1 MANINEI
8 AKETLLILKERG
20 LKPTPENYTEIFE
33 ELALKNGMSAGT
45 KEKIAKFKA
54 LLIPNSQDEIQ
65 FQKMKNIDEFLSF
78 LISKLNRQGR
88 EKGVEFFGLLT
99 HILKM
104 QLSSK
109 DKKLKDM
116 ASTTLRQL
124 SKTMESESIYL
135 IEKKW
140 SEWANAYKDDKEIE
154 SKLAE
159 YGIKFDDFASTI
171 AKLLIQLKAHSYKR
185 FVRLLALC
193 LQPSLTQNEKLKN
206 FEQKLRD
213 KPYILG
219 FDSKNNDEFYN
230 ELTQMVNKRVSADMI
245 FVQRN
250 LSFFDENLRKLS
262 QMLDSLMSLN
272 QKNISSINS
281 LKTDKD
287 GKVSVGFEELKSKF
301 EALSDKFA
309 SISRQVS
316 SMNDSKERE
325 EWSLQSHILKLDEQF
340 LQNGDNY
347 ALCVFSI
354 SNYRFIIEKY
364 GLKNLNEILTRFR
377 RILKDNCD
385 KNDELWMLDEKSYLL
400 IIYNKTYNKIIE
412 VMQKNVAQLENF
424 KFIYK
429 DEVIKPKIINF
440 CMDKDSYPH
449 INILEELTKKIEQ

>member
-65 FQKMKNIDEFLSF
+65 LQKMKNIDEFLSF

-116 ASTTLRQL
+116 ASTTLGQL

-281 LKTDKD
+281 LKTGKD

-301 EALSDKFA
+301 EALNDKFA

>member
-65 FQKMKNIDEFLSF
+65 LQKMKNIDEFLSF

-140 SEWANAYKDDKEIE
+140 REWANAYKDDKEIE

-171 AKLLIQLKAHSYKR
+171 AKLLIELKAHSYKR

>member
-65 FQKMKNIDEFLSF
+65 LQKMKNIDEFLSF

-116 ASTTLRQL
+116 DSTTLGQL

-281 LKTDKD
+281 LRAGKD

-400 IIYNKTYNKIIE
+400 IIYNRTYNKIIE

>member
-116 ASTTLRQL
+116 ASTTLGQL

-185 FVRLLALC
+185 FVRLLVLC

-440 CMDKDSYPH
+440 CMDKESYPH

>member
-65 FQKMKNIDEFLSF
+65 LQKMKNIDEFLSF

-116 ASTTLRQL
+116 ASTTLGQL

-230 ELTQMVNKRVSADMI
+230 KLTQMVNKRVSADMI

-281 LKTDKD
+281 LKAGKD
-287 GKVSVGFEELKSKF
+287 GRVSVGFEELKSKF
-301 EALSDKFA
+301 EALSDKFV

-400 IIYNKTYNKIIE
+400 IIYNRTYNKIIE

>member
-65 FQKMKNIDEFLSF
+65 LQKMKNIDEFLSF

-116 ASTTLRQL
+116 ASTTLGQL

-400 IIYNKTYNKIIE
+400 IIYNRTYNKIIE
-412 VMQKNVAQLENF
+412 IMQKNVAQLENF

>member
-65 FQKMKNIDEFLSF
+65 LQKMKNIDEFLSF

-116 ASTTLRQL
+116 ASTTLGQL

-262 QMLDSLMSLN
+262 EMLDSLMSLN

-281 LKTDKD
+281 LRAGKD
-287 GKVSVGFEELKSKF
+287 GRVSVGFEELKSKF
-301 EALSDKFA
+301 EALSDKFV

-400 IIYNKTYNKIIE
+400 IIYNRTYNKIIE

-440 CMDKDSYPH
+440 CMDKESYPH

>member
-65 FQKMKNIDEFLSF
+65 LQKMKNIDEFLSF

-116 ASTTLRQL
+116 ASTTLGQL

-281 LKTDKD
+281 LRAGKD
-287 GKVSVGFEELKSKF
+287 GRVSVGFEELKSKF

-400 IIYNKTYNKIIE
+400 IIYNRTYNKIIE

-449 INILEELTKKIEQ
+449 INILEELTNKIEQ

>member
-65 FQKMKNIDEFLSF
+65 LQKMKNIDEFLSF

>member
-65 FQKMKNIDEFLSF
+65 LQKMKNIDEFLSF

-400 IIYNKTYNKIIE
+400 IIYNRTYNKIIE

>member
-65 FQKMKNIDEFLSF
+65 LQKMKNIDEFLSF

-116 ASTTLRQL
+116 ASTTLGQL

-140 SEWANAYKDDKEIE
+140 TQWANAYKDDKEIE

-171 AKLLIQLKAHSYKR
+171 AKLLIELKAHSYKR
-185 FVRLLALC
+185 FVRLLVLC

-301 EALSDKFA
+301 EALSDKFV

>member
-65 FQKMKNIDEFLSF
+65 LQKMKNIDEFLSF

-116 ASTTLRQL
+116 ASTTLGQL

-301 EALSDKFA
+301 EALSDKFV

>member
-65 FQKMKNIDEFLSF
+65 LQKMKNIDEFLSF

-116 ASTTLRQL
+116 ASTTLGQL

-185 FVRLLALC
+185 FVRLLVLC

-281 LKTDKD
+281 LRAGKD

-301 EALSDKFA
+301 EALSDKFV

-400 IIYNKTYNKIIE
+400 IIYNRTYNKIIE

>member
-124 SKTMESESIYL
+124 SKTVESESIYL

>member
-65 FQKMKNIDEFLSF
+65 LQKMKNIDEFLSF

-116 ASTTLRQL
+116 ASTTLGQL

-281 LKTDKD
+281 LKAGKD

-301 EALSDKFA
+301 EALSDKFV

-412 VMQKNVAQLENF
+412 VMQKNVTQLENF

>member
-65 FQKMKNIDEFLSF
+65 LQKMKNIDEFLSF

-124 SKTMESESIYL
+124 SKTMESRSIYL

-262 QMLDSLMSLN
+262 EMLDSLMSLN

-281 LKTDKD
+281 LKAGKD
-287 GKVSVGFEELKSKF
+287 GKVSVGFEE
-301 EALSDKFA
+301 A
-309 SISRQVS
+309 
-316 SMNDSKERE
+316 
-325 EWSLQSHILKLDEQF
+325 
-340 LQNGDNY
+340 
-347 ALCVFSI
+347 
-354 SNYRFIIEKY
+354 
-364 GLKNLNEILTRFR
+364 
-377 RILKDNCD
+377 
-385 KNDELWMLDEKSYLL
+385 
-400 IIYNKTYNKIIE
+400 
-412 VMQKNVAQLENF
+412 
-424 KFIYK
+424 
-429 DEVIKPKIINF
+429 
-440 CMDKDSYPH
+440 
-449 INILEELTKKIEQ
+449 

>member
-65 FQKMKNIDEFLSF
+65 LQKMKNIDEFLSF

-116 ASTTLRQL
+116 ASTTLGQL

-301 EALSDKFA
+301 EALSDKFV

-449 INILEELTKKIEQ
+449 INILDELTKKIEQ

>member
-65 FQKMKNIDEFLSF
+65 LQKMKNIDEFLSF

-116 ASTTLRQL
+116 ASTTLGQL

-185 FVRLLALC
+185 FVRLLVLC

>member
-65 FQKMKNIDEFLSF
+65 LQKMKNIDEFLSF

-116 ASTTLRQL
+116 ASTTLGQL

-171 AKLLIQLKAHSYKR
+171 AKLLIELKAHSYKR

-400 IIYNKTYNKIIE
+400 IIYNRTYNKIIE

>member
-65 FQKMKNIDEFLSF
+65 LQKMKNIDEFLSF

-116 ASTTLRQL
+116 ASTTLGQL

-262 QMLDSLMSLN
+262 GMLDSLMSLN

-281 LKTDKD
+281 LKAGKD
-287 GKVSVGFEELKSKF
+287 GRVSVGFEELKSKF

-400 IIYNKTYNKIIE
+400 IIYNRTYNKIIE

-449 INILEELTKKIEQ
+449 INILDELTKKIEQ

>member
-65 FQKMKNIDEFLSF
+65 LQKMKNIDEFLSF

-116 ASTTLRQL
+116 ASTTLGQL

-171 AKLLIQLKAHSYKR
+171 AKLLIELKAHSYKR
-185 FVRLLALC
+185 FVRLLVLC

-400 IIYNKTYNKIIE
+400 IIYNRTYNKIIE

>member
-65 FQKMKNIDEFLSF
+65 LQKMKNIDEFLSF

-116 ASTTLRQL
+116 ASTTLGQL

-262 QMLDSLMSLN
+262 EMLDSLMSLN

-309 SISRQVS
+309 SISRQIS

-440 CMDKDSYPH
+440 CMDKESYPH